1 MISKGQTISNVERY
15 NNSMLGNSATE
26 LAVCRIDKINT
37 DMTVDVTVIS
47 GTSNAKMIH
56 RVRLTSPYRNEGN
69 GIIVMPEVGTLVLV
83 AIISDLYQFVISYL
97 NYTDN
102 TVDEIKNL
110 KEGEYLL
117 KSKQGSY
124 IKFNDNQG
132 IDIHSGSNSALFI
145 DNDNL
150 LEVSETKT
158 SINMACESTS
168 GVVNNVVQGVEKWYD
183 NDVESELS
191 NKEII
196 ESVNSL
202 GETYIELTER
212 KPIIEIQ
219 KSNVIDDNGDKVKL
233 DIYEDPQENPEAC
246 YKLEVDGRKNKFKI
260 LIGKDGSIQIEGN
273 VVKVKCNDLDLT
285 ESRNIGYSSL
295 NFIER

>member
-1 MISKGQTISNVERY
+1 MNHDDLADGTGKAAVTVQTKNQLGTAGYMNSSAYENLDGYLWSKSPRRTWCNNKFKSALPDWIQTLIKSTTKLSNRHATTDYSASLYRGQTTTTDEVFLLSEFETF
-15 NNSMLGNSATE
+15 GSA
-26 LAVCRIDKINT
+26 
-37 DMTVDVTVIS
+37 
-47 GTSNAKMIH
+47 
-56 RVRLTSPYRNEGN
+56 PY
-69 GIIVMPEVGTLVLV
+69 
-83 AIISDLYQFVISYL
+83 
-97 NYTDN
+97 
-102 TVDEIKNL
+102 
-110 KEGEYLL
+110 
-117 KSKQGSY
+117 
-124 IKFNDNQG
+124 
-132 IDIHSGSNSALFI
+132 SGSAYGDVGS
-145 DNDNL
+145 DGTQY
-150 LEVSETKT
+150 EYMKVK
-158 SINMACESTS
+158 
-168 GVVNNVVQGVEKWYD
+168 GVVQGVEKWYD

>member
-102 TVDEIKNL
+102 TVDEIRNL

-233 DIYEDPQENPEAC
+233 DIYEDPQENP
-246 YKLEVDGRKNKFKI
+246 
-260 LIGKDGSIQIEGN
+260 
-273 VVKVKCNDLDLT
+273 
-285 ESRNIGYSSL
+285 
-295 NFIER
+295 

>member
-102 TVDEIKNL
+102 TVDEIRNL

>member
-102 TVDEIKNL
+102 TVDEIRNL

-168 GVVNNVVQGVEKWYD
+168 GVVINVVQGVEKWYD

-246 YKLEVDGRKNKFKI
+246 YKLEEERRKNKFKI

>member
-15 NNSMLGNSATE
+15 GDNMLGNSATE
-26 LAVCRIDKINT
+26 LAVCRIDKINS

-47 GTSNAKMIH
+47 GTSNTKMIH
-56 RVRLTSPYRNEGN
+56 KVRLTSPYRNEGN
-69 GIIVMPEVGTLVLV
+69 GIIVMPEVGSLVLV
-83 AIISDLYQFVISYL
+83 AIISDVYQFVISYL
-97 NYTDN
+97 NYTDSS
-102 TVDEIKNL
+102 VEEIRNL

-132 IDIHSGSNSALFI
+132 IDIHSGSNSAIFM

-150 LEVSETKT
+150 SEVGETKT
-158 SINMACESTS
+158 SINMACESVS
-168 GVVNNVVQGVEKWYD
+168 GVVNDVVQGIEKWYD
-183 NDVESELS
+183 SDVESELS
-191 NKEII
+191 NKEIV

-219 KSNVIDDNGDKVKL
+219 KANVVDNDNNKVKL
-233 DIYEDPQENPEAC
+233 GVYEDPQENPEAC
-246 YKLEVDGRKNKFKI
+246 YKLEVDGGKNKFKI
-260 LIGKDGSIQIEGN
+260 LIGKDGSMQIEGN
-273 VVKVKCNDLDLT
+273 IIKVKCNDLDLT
-285 ESRNIGYSSL
+285 ESHNIGYSSL

>member
-102 TVDEIKNL
+102 TVDEIRNL

-124 IKFNDNQG
+124 IKFNENQG
-132 IDIHSGSNSALFI
+132 IDIH
-145 DNDNL
+145 
-150 LEVSETKT
+150 
-158 SINMACESTS
+158 
-168 GVVNNVVQGVEKWYD
+168 
-183 NDVESELS
+183 
-191 NKEII
+191 
-196 ESVNSL
+196 
-202 GETYIELTER
+202 
-212 KPIIEIQ
+212 
-219 KSNVIDDNGDKVKL
+219 
-233 DIYEDPQENPEAC
+233 
-246 YKLEVDGRKNKFKI
+246 
-260 LIGKDGSIQIEGN
+260 
-273 VVKVKCNDLDLT
+273 
-285 ESRNIGYSSL
+285 
-295 NFIER
+295 